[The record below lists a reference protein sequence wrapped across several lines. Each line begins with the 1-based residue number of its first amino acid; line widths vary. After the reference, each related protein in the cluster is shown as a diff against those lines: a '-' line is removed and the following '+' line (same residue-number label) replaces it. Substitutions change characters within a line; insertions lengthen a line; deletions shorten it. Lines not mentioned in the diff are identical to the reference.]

1 MTAFAD
7 LVSPI
12 VWTFPLAFGYNV
24 LKDVTWIMKGTVHG
38 KSE

>member
-1 MTAFAD
+1 MTAFVD

-24 LKDVTWIMKGTVHG
+24 LKVVYTNCN
-38 KSE
+38 